1 MGWDLGRMLI
11 LNRHGFRRMV
21 AEEATR
27 YTKPGFLRDARALAP
42 RLRGRDVT
50 GWSKVG
56 IRAQLIN
63 RKRLELVMDFVVE
76 EGTRSVHVLNAVSPA
91 FTSALPFAELVAD
104 RAATVR

>member
-21 AEEATR
+21 AEEAAR
-27 YTKPGFLRDARALAP
+27 YTKPGFLKDTRTLAP
-42 RLRGRDVT
+42 RLRGQDVT

-63 RKRLELVMDFVVE
+63 RERMELVMDFVVE
-76 EGTRSVHVLNAVSPA
+76 KGTRSVHVMNAVSPA

-104 RAATVR
+104 RATTTR